1 MFFTIISPIIS
12 GELFAWYGANL
23 NPQYFLINSISNG
36 IFNASR
42 VEPNLTA
49 WPGNI
54 NILFLRLQIG
64 IQ

>member
-1 MFFTIISPIIS
+1 
-12 GELFAWYGANL
+12 LFAWYGANL
-23 NPQYFLINSISNG
+23 NPQYFLISSISNG

-64 IQ
+64 TQ